1 MKLKIRLQSPH
12 GCNIDSSLTYVLHA
26 QVESLERRAGLA
38 SEYELERRKQEVLS
52 QLSEQYAS
60 IGPQLKDMGLYIT
73 ELKRYLQVQCSNSR
87 DIILSHCTCCTVVP
101 TKLVMHSELRS
112 YHYAC

>member
-1 MKLKIRLQSPH
+1 MKLKSWLQNIVSSPTL
-12 GCNIDSSLTYVLHA
+12 CT

-60 IGPQLKDMGLYIT
+60 LGPQLKDMGLYIT
-73 ELKRYLQVQCSNSR
+73 ELKRYLQV
-87 DIILSHCTCCTVVP
+87 
-101 TKLVMHSELRS
+101 
-112 YHYAC
+112 